1 MFQSIF
7 IGVKLPFLNLT
18 PLVILTIDKADPI
31 KLIPAMI
38 LPSLSIYIAV
48 EVYPTTYFV
57 SVDEKSVP
65 SINDPS
71 VAFITP
77 MKGLKKLTWPDMI
90 SF

>member
-1 MFQSIF
+1 
-7 IGVKLPFLNLT
+7 
-18 PLVILTIDKADPI
+18 VILTIDKAEPI

-57 SVDEKSVP
+57 SVDEKSAP
-65 SINDPS
+65 SMKDPS

-90 SF
+90 SL

>member
-1 MFQSIF
+1 MF

-31 KLIPAMI
+31 KLMPAMI

-90 SF
+90 SL

>member
-1 MFQSIF
+1 MF

-31 KLIPAMI
+31 KLMPAMI

-77 MKGLKKLTWPDMI
+77 IKGLKKLTWPDMS

>member
-1 MFQSIF
+1 MF

-31 KLIPAMI
+31 KLMPAMI

-71 VAFITP
+71 VAFIMP

-90 SF
+90 SL

>member
-1 MFQSIF
+1 MF

-18 PLVILTIDKADPI
+18 PLVILTIDKADSI
-31 KLIPAMI
+31 KLMPAMI
-38 LPSLSIYIAV
+38 LPSLSIYIEV

-65 SINDPS
+65 SMKDPS